1 MNIRRMCRAD
11 ESAVGRLYVESWQA
25 GYKGLLPQDYLDGL
39 DAGRWEGRFTDLPGS
54 FVMTDGETI
63 AGHSCARPAADEAM
77 SGWGEVWTLYVLP
90 EYWGLG
96 FGSALL
102 ENSVN
107 WLKEQGF
114 DRVYLWALETNA
126 RARRFYE
133 RRGFSQTSDTM
144 KCDIAGITVTDIR
157 YVRGQLWQK

>member
-1 MNIRRMCRAD
+1 MTIRRMQRSD
-11 ESAVGRLYVESWQA
+11 EAEVGRLYVRSWQA
-25 GYKGLLPQDYLDGL
+25 GYKGLLPQEYLDGL
-39 DAGRWEGRFTDLPGS
+39 GAWRWDGKFTEMPGS
-54 FVMTDGETI
+54 FVITDGDVI

-90 EYWGLG
+90 EYWGKG
-96 FGSALL
+96 YGRALL

-107 WLKEQGF
+107 WLSGQGF
-114 DRVYLWALETNA
+114 DRAYLWVLDTNS

-133 RRGFSQTSDTM
+133 RCGFSETEDAL
-144 KCDIAGITVTDIR
+144 KCDIAGTTVTDIR

>member
-1 MNIRRMCRAD
+1 MTIRNMRRSD
-11 ESAVGRLYVESWQA
+11 EAEVGSLYVRSWQE

-39 DAGRWEGRFTDLPGS
+39 DSWRWNSKFTDLPGS
-54 FVMTDGETI
+54 FVITDGDII

-77 SGWGEVWTLYVLP
+77 PGWGEVWTLYVLP
-90 EYWGLG
+90 EYWGCG
-96 FGSALL
+96 FGTALL

-107 WLKEQGF
+107 WLNSQGY
-114 DRVYLWALETNA
+114 DRVYLWALEGNT

-133 RRGFSQTSDTM
+133 RRGFTQTTDEL